1 MQAAFEN
8 ENKLSKTSEADAQ
21 EEEVQADKE
30 LLEDKDEGQDGSPDE
45 NSDLG
50 NEFF

>member
-1 MQAAFEN
+1 M
-8 ENKLSKTSEADAQ
+8 L
-21 EEEVQADKE
+21 ADKE

-50 NEFF
+50 KEFFEEEEEVKKQHRFISQ